1 MRFNCDTSIA
11 SSHYKTYNGTP
22 RVLCREGRTV
32 ASVVDLGFQAPPLLE
47 WGRVYVEEVR
57 EEEEE
62 TVVVVVRGGAGAR
75 RNQRSFFCPLGPR
88 HMGSTRAEWV
98 QTDGLPRTRTHADE
112 SAR

>member
-62 TVVVVVRGGAGAR
+62 TVVVVVVGGS
-75 RNQRSFFCPLGPR
+75 RSPQESEIFLL
-88 HMGSTRAEWV
+88 SS
-98 QTDGLPRTRTHADE
+98 RTPTHGVNTG
-112 SAR
+112 